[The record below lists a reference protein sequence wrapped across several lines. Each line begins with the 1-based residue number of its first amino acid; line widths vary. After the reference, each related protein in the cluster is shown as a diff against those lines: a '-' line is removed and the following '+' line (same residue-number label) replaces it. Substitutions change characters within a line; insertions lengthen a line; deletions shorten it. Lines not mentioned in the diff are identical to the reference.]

1 MLRVGISFVVEHVNM
16 DTKKEKEVY
25 IINGYEYTR
34 EDLDYLEKLVGN
46 CNYP

>member
-1 MLRVGISFVVEHVNM
+1 M

-34 EDLDYLEKLVGN
+34 EDLDYLETLVGN
-46 CNYP
+46 GNYP